1 MEDGFGRSVG
11 GSSVGGN
18 GRMKRGMPG
27 RGQERERD
35 TQCAQTGRER
45 ADGGALSFAP
55 SFHETVRSPKNSV
68 RPTQRRPARPPK
80 LQPDYVLSAQ
90 SIKYSIN
97 EGVMNLEP
105 PHSNSLMTNDTEDG
119 IQEGQ
124 ERGGT
129 TRYLSLVSIIVK
141 IHIREFEI
149 DFDQDV
155 QLMYESLMR
164 ERERLVKEKD

>member
-1 MEDGFGRSVG
+1 VTQMRGFEFFQACCFGIESDDDDCVQNSKRRRNERACIVWIWSVGRWVFGRG
-11 GSSVGGN
+11 KWKEEEGN
-18 GRMKRGMPG
+18 ART
-27 RGQERERD
+27 RGQERERHTMRTD
-35 TQCAQTGRER
+35 GERER
-45 ADGGALSFAP
+45 GDGGALSLAP

-97 EGVMNLEP
+97 EGVMNSEP
-105 PHSNSLMTNDTEDG
+105 PHSNSLMTNENDTEDG

-129 TRYLSLVSIIVK
+129 TR
-141 IHIREFEI
+141 
-149 DFDQDV
+149 
-155 QLMYESLMR
+155 
-164 ERERLVKEKD
+164 

>member
-1 MEDGFGRSVG
+1 MDLVGRSVG
-11 GSSVGGN
+11 LRSGEMEGSRGECQDGGN
-18 GRMKRGMPG
+18 
-27 RGQERERD
+27 RETH

-45 ADGGALSFAP
+45 EEIRGDGGALSLAP

-97 EGVMNLEP
+97 EGVMNSEP

-129 TRYLSLVSIIVK
+129 TQKLS
-141 IHIREFEI
+141 RA
-149 DFDQDV
+149 
-155 QLMYESLMR
+155 
-164 ERERLVKEKD
+164 